1 MERMTAQ
8 LMRRRRHL
16 IDEAWRIESDV
27 NVLRGFWK
35 KPRIF
40 GEEEDR

>member
-16 IDEAWRIESDV
+16 IDEVWRIGSDV

-35 KPRIF
+35 KLRTF
-40 GEEEDR
+40 FEGGR